1 VILGGLPFE
10 QEAVDRAHAHLVG
23 DITVRLPRVA
33 DLIIMKVIA
42 HRDKDMQDVEGLLD
56 AHPDVNIDEIR
67 QYVSEF
73 AAATSMSELIE
84 DFERLLQRRKPK
96 QPGMR
101 PRPK

>member
-1 VILGGLPFE
+1 M
-10 QEAVDRAHAHLVG
+10 DRARAHLVG
-23 DITVRLPRVA
+23 DITVRLPRVE

-42 HRDKDMQDVEGLLD
+42 HREKDMQDVEGLLD
-56 AHPDVNIDEIR
+56 AHPEVNFDEIR

-96 QPGMR
+96 QPGAR

>member
-1 VILGGLPFE
+1 
-10 QEAVDRAHAHLVG
+10 
-23 DITVRLPRVA
+23 
-33 DLIIMKVIA
+33 
-42 HRDKDMQDVEGLLD
+42 VEGLLD
-56 AHPDVNIDEIR
+56 AHPKLNFDEIR

-96 QPGMR
+96 QPPAR